1 MSKKDKSFNVHP
13 TTWKVN
19 FRPAWSLLWAR
30 RGQMAACTT
39 RDGGAVPLSLQPA
52 ASGSSS
58 APAPRTRAAAEIF
71 GRNSR
76 DRQSNPFAFCLRDW
90 LGNLSLISA
99 SEKKKKRK
107 KKGKKAFRWF
117 QEVQVTGRGAI
128 CLGTR
133 DTEVPDQQAWAP
145 PPPGPNTRCFPEA
158 GAKYAWCCQQPNC
171 NAP

>member
-1 MSKKDKSFNVHP
+1 MESKLSPRLVFALGQKRTDGGLHNSR
-13 TTWKVN
+13 W
-19 FRPAWSLLWAR
+19 R
-30 RGQMAACTT
+30 RGSPLPPT
-39 RDGGAVPLSLQPA
+39 GGFGEFKRSGSPH
-52 ASGSSS
+52 SGSSGDIWEEQ
-58 APAPRTRAAAEIF
+58 PRQTEQPIRFLPPGLA
-71 GRNSR
+71 
-76 DRQSNPFAFCLRDW
+76 W
-90 LGNLSLISA
+90 K
-99 SEKKKKRK
+99 SESYFRERKKKKRK